1 MREFGNAATGAFCWV
16 DLAATDVDRARG
28 FYGRLF
34 GWSSRRS
41 SSDRASFTCA
51 RISGERVAS
60 IYQLGR
66 SGITREMPS
75 HWTPY
80 VRVDDIDAALSRV
93 SSLGGQ
99 VIVGPTDIA
108 DAARAALIF
117 DPVGAYLGLWQATE
131 PDRSVI

>member
-1 MREFGNAATGAFCWV
+1 MREFGKAATGAFCWV

-34 GWSSRRS
+34 GWSSRRE

-51 RISGERVAS
+51 QISGETVAS

-80 VRVDDIDAALSRV
+80 IRVDDIDAVLGRAVR
-93 SSLGGQ
+93 LGGQ
-99 VIVGPTDIA
+99 LIVGPTEVSDV
-108 DAARAALIF
+108 ARAALIF
-117 DPVGAYLGLWQATE
+117 DPVGAYVGLWQATE
-131 PDRSVI
+131 PDRS

>member
-1 MREFGNAATGAFCWV
+1 MHESEKAATGAFCWV

-34 GWSSRRS
+34 GWSSRRN
-41 SSDRASFTCA
+41 SSDPGSFTCA
-51 RISGERVAS
+51 RISGESVAS
-60 IYQLGR
+60 IYQLSR

-80 VRVDDIDAALSRV
+80 IRVDDIDTMIGRV
-93 SSLGGQ
+93 TRMGGQ
-99 VIVGPTDIA
+99 VIVGPANIS

-117 DPVGAYLGLWQATE
+117 DPVGAYVGLWQATGPE
-131 PDRSVI
+131 RS